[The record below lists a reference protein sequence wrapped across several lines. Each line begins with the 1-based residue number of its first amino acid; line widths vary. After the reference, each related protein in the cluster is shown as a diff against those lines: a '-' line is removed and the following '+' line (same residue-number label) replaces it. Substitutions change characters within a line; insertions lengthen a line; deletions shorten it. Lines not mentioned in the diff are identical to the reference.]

1 MQFAYAGCQA
11 KFSGPISMMGARG
24 GSADSRASVARSS
37 SKMRTCA
44 VDLWSAGL
52 LKAGV

>member
-11 KFSGPISMMGARG
+11 KFSGPINMMGARG
-24 GSADSRASVARSS
+24 GRADSHTGVARSCS
-37 SKMRTCA
+37 QMRTCA

-52 LKAGV
+52 LKAGA